1 MSFFNHG
8 IIVVVWPNGN
18 PGGFLKLTSIAGH
31 DNQVPRGIVASGTV
45 QAGQLPIANK
55 DGDPIGY
62 PVVVPIESPGQ
73 AVIGFRW
80 DGTGIPQEVTSR
92 RGQAAT
98 RFSYDV
104 EPATGP
110 PIRNNQDLIYWWA
123 NITDVDRLGEH
134 AKGLG
139 PFMSALRSA
148 AERVFPATPLIE
160 AVTDPSQRLS
170 LGTFIIHKMER
181 RTTHRS

>member
-8 IIVVVWPNGN
+8 IIVVVWPNFN
-18 PGGFLKLTSIAGH
+18 PGGVPLLTSIRGH
-31 DNQVPRGIVASGTV
+31 NKQVPRGIVTSGTIH
-45 QAGQLPIANK
+45 AGELPIANK
-55 DGDPIGY
+55 DGSIGY
-62 PVVVPIESPGQ
+62 PVFVPSQPPGQ

-80 DGTGIPQEVTSR
+80 DGTGIPQEVASR

-98 RFSYDV
+98 RIQHDV
-104 EPATGP
+104 EPAGAA
-110 PIRNNQDLIYWWA
+110 PIRNNEDLILRWA

-134 AKGLG
+134 EKGLG

-148 AERVFPATPLIE
+148 AERVLPATPLIE

-170 LGTFIIHKMER
+170 IGTFITHKMER
-181 RTTHRS
+181 RTVPRG